1 MIDYKMGVVKSDDQD
16 FGNEYSIS
24 LREKDGTE
32 TETVGYRP
40 KNFHGVHALIQTGD
54 DEYNLLCEDDGHFR
68 THAILNRELIDELVV
83 QLKKIREGMVF
94 KPNFKVSY
102 TRAFR
107 LDREHEHFPSTV
119 KTRGRNTP
127 LVDIN
132 FPTTRNDKW
141 SHLMFDASLI
151 DDLLNVLDIDN
162 WKER

>member
-1 MIDYKMGVVKSDDQD
+1 MVDYKMGVVKSDDQD
-16 FGNEYSIS
+16 FGNEYSIN
-24 LREKDGTE
+24 LRRKDGSE
-32 TETVGYRP
+32 TANVGYRP

-68 THAILNRELIDELVV
+68 THAVLNRELIYELVG

-107 LDREHEHFPSTV
+107 LDREHKHFPSTV

-127 LVDIN
+127 LVDID
-132 FPTTRNDKW
+132 FVGTAVGEWT
-141 SHLMFDASLI
+141 HLVFDASWI
-151 DDLLNVLDIDN
+151 DDLLKVLDIDN
-162 WKER
+162 WEER